1 MKKITFKDYKKTIKK
16 QYEIVKKDDVSGI
29 LANPSPAQMRN
40 LSLIILDKG
49 ISRKDEELFRLFF
62 GTKENESL
70 KKSIENCNVDK
81 FKPVISFLK
90 DETDSENSIRI
101 EMSALLIDFKPR
113 PYSVFSNMED
123 LEVITAT
130 PENQITSNF
139 VTDVEVT
146 KNFSDLNN
154 NGVLKTKSNTAP
166 KKRIVIGLFSLVG
179 VFSIA
184 YTSKEMI
191 FPNKECMEW
200 KEDHYEMVDC
210 QGDKVGFANTKII
223 KPYDEIE
230 FERKE
235 LTVCDTTKF
244 FNGKKPIVWYSK
256 RDNVV
261 QFFNMDG
268 ENPEN
273 DAEIK
278 KITHHII
285 GEYVK
290 ACE

>member
-1 MKKITFKDYKKTIKK
+1 MKKITFKDYKKAIKK

-70 KKSIENCNVDK
+70 KKSMENCNVDK
-81 FKPVISFLK
+81 FRPVISFLK

-113 PYSVFSNMED
+113 PYSVFSIMED
-123 LEVITAT
+123 LELVAT
-130 PENQITSNF
+130 SSGNQLMSNV
-139 VTDVEVT
+139 VTELDVSESS
-146 KNFSDLNN
+146 SDL
-154 NGVLKTKSNTAP
+154 TKSDVIKSNNSIP
-166 KKRIVIGLFSLVG
+166 KKKIAIGLFSLVG
-179 VFSIA
+179 AFSIA
-184 YTSKEMI
+184 YTSKDMI

-210 QGDKVGFANTKII
+210 ISDKIELVKIQEP

-230 FERKE
+230 FGRKKIE
-235 LTVCDTTKF
+235 VCDTTTF
-244 FNGKKPIVWYSK
+244 FIGDKPIVWYSK
-256 RDNVV
+256 KNNMVE
-261 QFFNMDG
+261 FFNMDG
-268 ENPEN
+268 FNPEN
-273 DAEIK
+273 DDELK
-278 KITHHII
+278 QITQYMIDR
-285 GEYVK
+285 YVK
-290 ACE
+290 ACD

>member
-1 MKKITFKDYKKTIKK
+1 MKKITFKDYKTAIKK
-16 QYEIVKKDDVSGI
+16 QYEIVKNDDVSGI

-49 ISRKDEELFRLFF
+49 ISRKEEELFRLFF

-81 FKPVISFLK
+81 FRPVISFLK

-113 PYSVFSNMED
+113 PYSVFSNSDD
-123 LEVITAT
+123 LELVVAASD
-130 PENQITSNF
+130 NQKMSNIIIEL
-139 VTDVEVT
+139 DVSESS
-146 KNFSDLNN
+146 SDLIKINAIESNN
-154 NGVLKTKSNTAP
+154 RFP
-166 KKRIVIGLFSLVG
+166 KKKIAIGLFSLIG

-184 YTSKEMI
+184 YTSKDMI

-200 KEDHYEMVDC
+200 KEDHYEMIDC
-210 QGDKVGFANTKII
+210 KSEQVGFANTKII
-223 KPYDEIE
+223 KPFDEIE
-230 FERKE
+230 FGRKE
-235 LTVCDTTKF
+235 LTVCDTTTF
-244 FNGKKPIVWYSK
+244 FNGKKAIVWYSK
-256 RDNVV
+256 RDKII

-278 KITHHII
+278 KVTPHII
-285 GEYVK
+285 EEYVL

>member
-1 MKKITFKDYKKTIKK
+1 MKKITFKDYKKAIKK
-16 QYEIVKKDDVSGI
+16 QYEIVKNDDVSGI

-49 ISRKDEELFRLFF
+49 ISRKEEELLRLFF

-81 FKPVISFLK
+81 FRPVISFLK

-113 PYSVFSNMED
+113 PYSVFSNTDD
-123 LEVITAT
+123 LELITAT
-130 PENQITSNF
+130 SENQLMSNF
-139 VTDVEVT
+139 VKDVEVT
-146 KNFSDLNN
+146 NNPSDLNK
-154 NGVLKTKSNTAP
+154 NGVVKTKSNTVP
-166 KKRIVIGLFSLVG
+166 KKRIAIGLFSLVG
-179 VFSIA
+179 AFSIA
-184 YTSKEMI
+184 YTSKDMI

-210 QGDKVGFANTKII
+210 QGEQVGFANTKII
-223 KPYDEIE
+223 KPYDETE

-244 FNGKKPIVWYSK
+244 FNVKKPIVWYSK
-256 RDNVV
+256 KDNMV

-273 DAEIK
+273 VAELK
-278 KITHHII
+278 KVSHHII
-285 GEYVK
+285 EKYVGR
-290 ACE
+290 CE

>member
-1 MKKITFKDYKKTIKK
+1 MKKITFKDYKKAIKK

-29 LANPSPAQMRN
+29 LANPSPAQIRN

-49 ISRKDEELFRLFF
+49 ISRKEEELLRLFF

-81 FKPVISFLK
+81 FRPVISFLK

-113 PYSVFSNMED
+113 PYSVFSNTDD
-123 LEVITAT
+123 LELITST
-130 PENQITSNF
+130 SENQLMSNF
-139 VTDVEVT
+139 VKDVEVT
-146 KNFSDLNN
+146 NNPSDLNK
-154 NGVLKTKSNTAP
+154 NGVVKTKSNTVP
-166 KKRIVIGLFSLVG
+166 KKRIAIGLFSLVG
-179 VFSIA
+179 AFSIA
-184 YTSKEMI
+184 YTIKDMI

-200 KEDHYEMVDC
+200 KEDHYEMIDC
-210 QGDKVGFANTKII
+210 QSEQVGFTNTKII
-223 KPYDEIE
+223 KPYDKIE
-230 FERKE
+230 FGRKE
-235 LTVCDTTKF
+235 LTVCDTIKF
-244 FNGKKPIVWYSK
+244 FKGDKPVVWYSK
-256 RDNVV
+256 KDNVV

-278 KITHHII
+278 KVTPHII
-285 GEYVK
+285 EEYVQS
-290 ACE
+290 CE